1 MSLHSWLRS
10 LRARSVHNTARR
22 AVHVPRANQLAEL
35 LEPRCLLAV
44 TPLIVN
50 NTDLLVQLESSDN
63 VTIQA
68 DSSGNLEVLS
78 NGSLVIATPA
88 IAANTLTS
96 ISVFG
101 GDGPNRID
109 LTNVTVAA
117 FNVLMQ

>member
-10 LRARSVHNTARR
+10 LRARCRPNTRR
-22 AVHVPRANQLAEL
+22 RVVDIPRADRRTES

-44 TPLIVN
+44 TPLIIN
-50 NTDLLVQLESSDN
+50 DTELLVQLESGDN

-68 DSSGNLEVLS
+68 DASGNLEVLS
-78 NGSLVIATPA
+78 SGSLVIATPS
-88 IAANTLTS
+88 IAVDMLTS

-109 LTNVTVAA
+109 
-117 FNVLMQ
+117 